1 MSSREPKAFAGRL
14 RRRRFRVPASAVAV
28 AGATVTR
35 NVDSYRRANN
45 RLLSSLVP
53 ARVPVEVASRPL
65 VPSDPRA
72 ARPPARRPAQPA
84 QHLVA
89 QPAQMV
95 VLSHGLASS
104 ISSKQTT
111 KRTHRLLQLASLSLL
126 AVGILGVMP
135 LIPGGSL
142 FFIAAIVAG
151 VSGVLGLSLTW
162 HQALVVFTT
171 SSWVTTALCAINL
184 ALLATSGGSGIGG
197 WLLWA
202 ACSAVALPAAVL
214 SSTMHLLRVWRSAPD
229 RTLASEQNAPLV
241 DDQQSSLPTPQP
253 AMGLRGVPHAA
264 PQRPIWPPPDTPVSA
279 LGDVAGAANAAHAFS
294 TGGELHTEEVARA
307 ARMGAAAIKA
317 WPPSNE

>member
-1 MSSREPKAFAGRL
+1 ML
-14 RRRRFRVPASAVAV
+14 AV
-28 AGATVTR
+28 
-35 NVDSYRRANN
+35 
-45 RLLSSLVP
+45 
-53 ARVPVEVASRPL
+53 SRPSL
-65 VPSDPRA
+65 IPPRPRRRA
-72 ARPPARRPAQPA
+72 ARGRPRPSQPPK
-84 QHLVA
+84 
-89 QPAQMV
+89 MV
-95 VLSHGLASS
+95 VLPHGLASS

-184 ALLATSGGSGIGG
+184 TLLATSGGSSIGG

-202 ACSAVALPAAVL
+202 CCSAVALPAAVL
-214 SSTMHLLRVWRSAPD
+214 SSTMHLLRVWRSASN

-253 AMGLRGVPHAA
+253 AIGLRVAPHAA

-294 TGGELHTEEVARA
+294 TGGELHIEEVARA